1 MDTHIYLLS
10 TIPTAVL
17 TASGSRVSS
26 QPFGITNRHPFVSL
40 SIIDVTTFGAA
51 RAELSLL
58 KFCRVATNVA
68 LNYSVQ
74 I

>member
-26 QPFGITNRHPFVSL
+26 QPLVKPIGTPLFL
-40 SIIDVTTFGAA
+40 
-51 RAELSLL
+51 
-58 KFCRVATNVA
+58 CRFSTLQHLEQREQN
-68 LNYSVQ
+68 
-74 I
+74 